1 MTIYFSSPRYP
12 DDVFDRLW
20 ISRSDGFISRL
31 VPINTSSDVDT
42 NDSNNI
48 YKLPAQVLSTAIKPA
63 SGYTLRY
70 DPQNYDDNSS
80 YIKYYVCFH
89 FAEIEEVK
97 EGEIREFVIDVNE
110 GNYIS
115 EPITLEYLKP
125 FSRCPN
131 KTFEGHFNFTIN
143 ATAKSNLPPLLNA
156 LEMYYVL
163 SLPNLPTDPG
173 DGAFF
178 SLFNLSFKSFIF
190 LYVYICLIAIIFYI
204 SFYDVIP
211 HI

>member
-1 MTIYFSSPRYP
+1 MLR
-12 DDVFDRLW
+12 
-20 ISRSDGFISRL
+20 
-31 VPINTSSDVDT
+31 
-42 NDSNNI
+42 
-48 YKLPAQVLSTAIKPA
+48 TAIQPA
-63 SGYTLRY
+63 SGYNVLSYQMKDR
-70 DPQNYDDNSS
+70 DNGD
-80 YIKYYVCFH
+80 YFKCYVCFH
-89 FAEIEEVK
+89 FAEVEKVK

-110 GNYIS
+110 ENYIS
-115 EPITLEYLKP
+115 KPITLEYLKP

-131 KTFEGHFNFTIN
+131 KTLEGHFNFTIN

-190 LYVYICLIAIIFYI
+190 LYVYICLIAIIF
-204 SFYDVIP
+204 
-211 HI
+211 

>member
-1 MTIYFSSPRYP
+1 LTIYFSSPRYP

-20 ISRSDGFISRL
+20 VPRSDGFISKL
-31 VPINTSSDVDT
+31 VSIDTYSDIDT
-42 NDSNNI
+42 NDSTNI

-70 DPQNYDDNSS
+70 DLGNYDQDSS
-80 YIKYYVCFH
+80 YEYYVCFH
-89 FAEIEEVK
+89 FAEIEELK
-97 EGEIREFVIDVNE
+97 EGEIREFFIDVNE

-115 EPITLEYLKP
+115 ENITLEYLKP

-131 KTFEGHFNFTIN
+131 QTFEGHFSFTIN

-156 LEMYYVL
+156 LEIYHVF
-163 SLPNLPTDPG
+163 SLPDLPTDPG

-178 SLFNLSFKSFIF
+178 SLFNHCFKSFII
-190 LYVYICLIAIIFYI
+190 LYVYIGLIAIIFYI
-204 SFYDVIP
+204 AFYDVIP